1 MQFDPDML
9 KKYEQQGRLVQVAEA
24 SDQNLDV
31 KIIPMN

>member
-1 MQFDPDML
+1 MHFDRICS
-9 KKYEQQGRLVQVAEA
+9 KFEQQGKLIQVGEA